1 MGRMNATSKIEAA
14 SLHTAMATAF
24 GKIDAATKAKAGQVG
39 QQKYKYADLAGV
51 IDAIKPALVE
61 NGLFFTQQP
70 MPAQGGVQI
79 RTVLHHAC
87 GDLLDMGTLFVPANK
102 NDAQGYGSAL
112 TYARRYAL
120 VTAFGVPTEDDDGN
134 AAVKAVQG
142 QSSERAVSPAPQ
154 PDYPFPDGP
163 ATGITQLK
171 TMLRPLWR
179 DIAGCDDL
187 GGYLGLIEA
196 PENREI
202 IDQCQRLKGPHRELW
217 EGDGKDNPGLQGH
230 MAKRRAEL
238 EQLDNDL
245 NAASNGQWDKAKGQ
259 K

>member
-1 MGRMNATSKIEAA
+1 MNEPAKVDTLA
-14 SLHTAMATAF
+14 SAMARAF
-24 GKIDAATKAKAGQVG
+24 GAIDKALKSA
-39 QQKYKYADLAGV
+39 KNPHFKSKYADLTAV
-51 IDAIKPALVE
+51 IETIKPALVE

-70 MPAQGGVQI
+70 MPAPNGVQI
-79 RTVLHHAC
+79 RTVLHHYS

-142 QSSERAVSPAPQ
+142 QSNASAVSPAPQ

-163 ATGITQLK
+163 ATGVTQLK
-171 TMLRPLWR
+171 AMLRPLWR
-179 DIAGCDDL
+179 DIAGCDEL

-196 PENREI
+196 PENKAL
-202 IDQCQRLKGPHRELW
+202 IDQCSRLQGGHRELW
-217 EGDGKDNPGLQGH
+217 EGDGKDNPGLSGH
-230 MAKRRAEL
+230 MAKHRAEL
-238 EQLDNDL
+238 EQKENDMD
-245 NAASNGQWDKAKGQ
+245 AASNGQWSKAKERN
-259 K
+259 